1 VGNRTYKSKT
11 HYAIE
16 NLNKKEIELYTSID
30 TLLLYNWDRYLATK
44 DNNWFIIGYD
54 GRQAKVQSD
63 VLTQLEA
70 SIQDEYFKEINDNDF
85 TKSYRNGRKSII

>member
-1 VGNRTYKSKT
+1 LPESLSRNLQISIYENSKQKRNRVIHT
-11 HYAIE
+11 
-16 NLNKKEIELYTSID
+16 D

-54 GRQAKVQSD
+54 GRQVKVQSD

-70 SIQDEYFKEINDNDF
+70 TTRRIFQRDDNDF
-85 TKSYRNGRKSII
+85 TKKVTETIKSII

>member
-1 VGNRTYKSKT
+1 
-11 HYAIE
+11 
-16 NLNKKEIELYTSID
+16 
-30 TLLLYNWDRYLATK
+30 LLYNWDRYLATK

-85 TKSYRNGRKSII
+85 TKKLQKWAKIDNLITKYNYVTLVLQTMWLGFVKRDGTKA

>member
-1 VGNRTYKSKT
+1 MRPKQ
-11 HYAIE
+11 
-16 NLNKKEIELYTSID
+16 KEIELYTSID

-70 SIQDEYFKEINDNDF
+70 TIQDEYFKEINDNDLLR
-85 TKSYRNGRKSII
+85 SCRMGENR